1 MGIKNRQKKHKCL
14 VDSVYTLCLQTSR
27 WSLLGQGQIEQCR
40 NGFAAAAAL
49 EPRSPPRRS
58 KQDQILSFSVL
69 RFDAKVITS
78 GFTSGRQLSFLRSR
92 GAYLSVIDFKPMN
105 GAHFNFFC
113 GTSLFRQLLIGWK
126 KSRDKKMQKVLLS
139 NREDGNDLSWRG

>member
-92 GAYLSVIDFKPMN
+92 GAYLSVVDFKPMN
-105 GAHFNFFC
+105 GAHFNFFVEHSYLDSC
-113 GTSLFRQLLIGWK
+113 WLAGKNPGTKRC
-126 KSRDKKMQKVLLS
+126 VLLS